1 MRLFPRSLLGQL
13 ALLILGAFVAA
24 QVMSA
29 WLFADERGAALR
41 AANRVETADRTA
53 AVARALQ
60 DAPEA
65 SAGSILAAVNSR
77 LVRFGLDDG
86 PMIGAGAAGEEAVRG
101 RILARLDSPLEVRVE
116 EVFVPPRGR
125 EHRHRPMPSAWMRE
139 RMLAAG
145 IGPAEL
151 RISVRLAEGRWLN
164 VRSRF
169 ERPRLQVPPVILGT
183 MVLSLALLMAA
194 LWLGIRRITGPL
206 RRLAAAADTFGLD
219 GTPPDLPPEGPREVR
234 ALSEALARMQRR
246 LSDMIADRTRMLVAL
261 GHDLRSPITALRV
274 RAEMVDDEETR
285 ERMVATLD
293 EMREMV
299 EATLAFARGVS
310 RDQPMEET
318 DLAALLEDIA
328 GELSETGPPV
338 VFTGVGP
345 VVTALRRTPVRRA
358 LRNLMENAQRYGRG
372 ARVGLHRGERTAEIT
387 IDDDGPGIPPG
398 ELERVFDPFAR
409 LETSRSRETGGI
421 GLGLSIARAI
431 LRAHGGDVALSNRS
445 GGGLRATVT
454 LPLAGGPAA
463 STGTPVTTRP

>member
-24 QVMSA
+24 QVVSA

-41 AANRVETADRTA
+41 AAHRLETADRTA
-53 AVARALQ
+53 AVTRALQ
-60 DAPEA
+60 DATPA
-65 SAGSILAAVNSR
+65 SAASILAAVNSR
-77 LVRFGLDDG
+77 LVRFDL
-86 PMIGAGAAGEEAVRG
+86 AGAPLVGAHAAGQDAVRA
-101 RILARLDSPLEVRVE
+101 RILDRLGSPRDVRAEDVL
-116 EVFVPPRGR
+116 VPPHGN
-125 EHRHRPMPSAWMRE
+125 RPMPSARMRE
-139 RMLAAG
+139 RLLAAG

-151 RISVRLAEGRWLN
+151 RISVRLAGTRWLN

-219 GTPPDLPPEGPREVR
+219 GAPPAMPPEGPREVR
-234 ALSEALARMQRR
+234 ALSEALARMQER
-246 LSDMIADRTRMLVAL
+246 LSGMIADRTRMLVAL

-274 RAEMVDDEETR
+274 RAEMVEDEETR

-318 DLAALLEDIA
+318 DLAALLADIA

-338 VFTGVGP
+338 VFTGAGP
-345 VVTALRRTPVRRA
+345 VVTALRRTPIRRA

-372 ARVGLHRGERTAEIT
+372 ARVGLRRGERKVEIT
-387 IDDDGPGIPPG
+387 IDDDGPGIPP
-398 ELERVFDPFAR
+398 EDLERVFDAFAR

-431 LRAHGGDVALSNRS
+431 VRAHGGEAELSNRP

-454 LPLAGGPAA
+454 LPLLAA
-463 STGTPVTTRP
+463 PPTGA

>member
-1 MRLFPRSLLGQL
+1 MRFFPRSLLGQL

-29 WLFADERGAALR
+29 WLFTDERGAALR
-41 AANRVETADRTA
+41 AASRVETADRTA
-53 AVARALQ
+53 AVARALL
-60 DAPEA
+60 DAPET
-65 SAGSILAAVNSR
+65 SAVSILAAVNSR
-77 LVRFGLDDG
+77 LVRFDLDDR
-86 PMIGAGAAGEEAVRG
+86 PLIDAEGAGQETVRG
-101 RILARLDSPLEVRVE
+101 RILGRLENPLEVRVE
-116 EVFVPPRGR
+116 DVFVPPHG
-125 EHRHRPMPSAWMRE
+125 HRPMPAAWMRE

-145 IGPAEL
+145 IGPVEL

-169 ERPRLQVPPVILGT
+169 ERPRLQVPPVVLGT
-183 MVLSLALLMAA
+183 RLLSLALLMAA
-194 LWLGIRRITGPL
+194 LWFGIRRITGPL
-206 RRLAAAADTFGLD
+206 RRLAAAADTVGLD
-219 GTPPDLPPEGPREVR
+219 GAPPALPAEGPREVR
-234 ALSEALARMQRR
+234 ALSEALARMQKR

-318 DLAALLEDIA
+318 DLSALLAEIA
-328 GELSETGPPV
+328 GEVSETGPPV
-338 VFTGVGP
+338 AFTGSGP
-345 VVTALRRTPVRRA
+345 VVTALRRTPIRRA

-372 ARVGLHRGERTAEIT
+372 ARVGLNRSGGAAEIT
-387 IDDDGPGIPPG
+387 IDDDGPGIPP
-398 ELERVFDPFAR
+398 EDLERVFDPFAR

-431 LRAHGGDVALSNRS
+431 LRAHGGDVGLSNRQ

-454 LPLAGGPAA
+454 LPLADG
-463 STGTPVTTRP
+463 SGTPIR

>member
-1 MRLFPRSLLGQL
+1 MRLAPRSLLGQL
-13 ALLILGAFVAA
+13 ALLILGAFVTA
-24 QVMSA
+24 QVMSL

-41 AANRVETADRTA
+41 AANRFETADRTA
-53 AVARALQ
+53 AVARALKDTTQ
-60 DAPEA
+60 AG
-65 SAGSILAAVNSR
+65 AGSILAAVNSR
-77 LVRFGLDDG
+77 LVRFDLGERPLVDG
-86 PMIGAGAAGEEAVRG
+86 QGTTQETVRS
-101 RILARLDSPLEVRVE
+101 RIVERLDNPLEVRVE
-116 EVFVPPRGR
+116 DVFVPVHG
-125 EHRHRPMPSAWMRE
+125 HRPMPAPWLRE

-145 IGPAEL
+145 IGPLEL

-169 ERPRLQVPPVILGT
+169 ERPRLQVPPVVLGT
-183 MVLSLALLMAA
+183 MVLSLSLLMAA

-206 RRLAAAADTFGLD
+206 RRLAATADAFGLD
-219 GTPPDLPPEGPREVR
+219 GAPPAMPPEGPREVR
-234 ALSEALARMQRR
+234 ALCEALARMQGR

-318 DLAALLEDIA
+318 DLAALLADIA

-338 VFTGVGP
+338 VFTGSGP
-345 VVTALRRTPVRRA
+345 AVTAVRRMPFRRA

-372 ARVGLHRGERTAEIT
+372 ARVGVNGGGRTLEIT

-398 ELERVFDPFAR
+398 DLEHVFDPFAR

-431 LRAHGGDVALSNRS
+431 VRAHGGEIGLSNRPE
-445 GGGLRATVT
+445 GGLRATVT
-454 LPLAGGPAA
+454 LPLERNFVGIGSVNA
-463 STGTPVTTRP
+463 